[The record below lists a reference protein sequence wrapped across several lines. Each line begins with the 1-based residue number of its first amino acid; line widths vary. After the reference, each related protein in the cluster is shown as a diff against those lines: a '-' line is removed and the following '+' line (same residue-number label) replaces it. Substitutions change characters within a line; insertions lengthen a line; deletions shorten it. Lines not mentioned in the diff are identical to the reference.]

1 MDKVSTMFLAA
12 SLIIIMLGMGLS
24 LVAADFK
31 RIIIYPKAIF
41 VGLVNQL
48 ILLPL
53 IGFAIAISFPLT
65 PEIAIGLMILAACP
79 GGPTSNLITHLAK
92 GDTAL
97 SVTLTALS
105 SFITLLTIPFII
117 NFALIHFQDAGQV
130 IQLDVVETITRI
142 FIIIIIPIIIG
153 MIIRRYREKFALRM
167 ANPVRKAS
175 GIVIA
180 LVIIGI
186 LIKEREN
193 IVSYFQQ
200 AGIVALVLNVATM
213 LVGYYSAKLFKIK
226 DRRAIS
232 ISIESGI
239 QNGTLAMSIAIVL
252 LGSTELAITPAIYSL
267 LMFFTG
273 GLAIYFGNK
282 REKAALGTEQ
292 TVGT

>member
-1 MDKVSTMFLAA
+1 
-12 SLIIIMLGMGLS
+12 
-24 LVAADFK
+24 
-31 RIIIYPKAIF
+31 
-41 VGLVNQL
+41 
-48 ILLPL
+48 
-53 IGFAIAISFPLT
+53 
-65 PEIAIGLMILAACP
+65 
-79 GGPTSNLITHLAK
+79 
-92 GDTAL
+92 
-97 SVTLTALS
+97 
-105 SFITLLTIPFII
+105 
-117 NFALIHFQDAGQV
+117 
-130 IQLDVVETITRI
+130 
-142 FIIIIIPIIIG
+142 
-153 MIIRRYREKFALRM
+153 M

-200 AGIVALVLNVATM
+200 AGIVALVLNVSTM
-213 LVGYYSAKLFKIK
+213 LVGYYSARLFKIK
-226 DRRAIS
+226 DKRAIS

-282 REKAALGTEQ
+282 REKAHS
-292 TVGT
+292 

>member
-1 MDKVSTMFLAA
+1 MDKISTMFLAA

-24 LVAADFK
+24 LVMDDFK

-117 NFALIHFQDAGQV
+117 NFALIHFLDEGQM

-153 MIIRRYREKFALRM
+153 MLIRRYREKFALRM

-200 AGIVALVLNVATM
+200 AGIVALVLNVSTM
-213 LVGYYSAKLFKIK
+213 LVGYYSARLFKIK
-226 DRRAIS
+226 DKRAIS

-282 REKAALGTEQ
+282 REKAHS
-292 TVGT
+292 

>member
-1 MDKVSTMFLAA
+1 MDKASTIVLAS

-24 LVAADFK
+24 LVTDDFK
-31 RIIIYPKAIF
+31 RIIVYPKAIL

-53 IGFAIAISFPLT
+53 IGFGIAVLFPLA

-79 GGPTSNLITHLAK
+79 GGPTSNLIAHLAK

-105 SFITLLTIPFII
+105 SFITILTIPFIV
-117 NFALIHFQDAGQV
+117 NFALVHFLDQGQM
-130 IQLDVVETITRI
+130 IRLDVADAIKNI
-142 FIIIIIPIIIG
+142 FVIIIIPIVIG
-153 MIIRRYREKFALRM
+153 MLIRRYATAFALRM
-167 ANPVRKAS
+167 EKPVRIAS
-175 GIVIA
+175 GIVLA

-186 LIKEREN
+186 VIKEKEN
-193 IVSYFQQ
+193 FVSYFQQ
-200 AGIVALVLNVATM
+200 AGIVALTLNLATM
-213 LVGYYSAKLFKIK
+213 LVGYFSARLFRIT

-239 QNGTLAMSIAIVL
+239 QNGTLAITVAVVL
-252 LGSTELAITPAIYSL
+252 LGSSSFAIAPAIYSL

-273 GLAIYFGNK
+273 GLMIYIGN
-282 REKAALGTEQ
+282 RRIAVNRVPAS
-292 TVGT
+292 